1 MIDCQKQT
9 GKWTVS
15 WRFECTS
22 ACGACSSACVPS
34 GSATASGVLQS
45 FYSGPYT
52 FRVGGDDE
60 GAREAN
66 LHVSHVLISNSTE
79 ATWPT
84 TEELTCSTTSPT
96 TPASTTPP
104 QSSCSRTPPP
114 TSAPSTSTTPAPST
128 STTPVPSTST
138 TQATRTITTPTPT
151 PWQIGHF
158 GNGCT
163 SVCNQEQLHCAAD
176 LAWIHSL
183 SSFRINLKHL
193 E

>member
-1 MIDCQKQT
+1 MFSLDGLLDWYEEVLSLSLSHTTSQAEVLSFEDVPITVSSSFKAFLRHKVVAFNAFWGETWFLMKSTSIGRVLRLYRNNDSTSQTALRTPEGFISKYFTNETISNPWESVWTTVMIDCQKQT

-66 LHVSHVLISNSTE
+66 LHVSHVLISNS
-79 ATWPT
+79 
-84 TEELTCSTTSPT
+84 
-96 TPASTTPP
+96 
-104 QSSCSRTPPP
+104 
-114 TSAPSTSTTPAPST
+114 
-128 STTPVPSTST
+128 
-138 TQATRTITTPTPT
+138 
-151 PWQIGHF
+151 
-158 GNGCT
+158 
-163 SVCNQEQLHCAAD
+163 
-176 LAWIHSL
+176 
-183 SSFRINLKHL
+183 
-193 E
+193 